1 MIMPF
6 SHTAGHRLAS
16 SADSPGR
23 HASLSVFF
31 FFLFLVA
38 FAFMGAADNSF
49 AAESVKEDGTDKTTI
64 DIDDGDGSD
73 KESGD
78 VSDSSNPNRDEADG
92 LIVINE
98 TSAIQLVE
106 EIEKNLVQDDY
117 DPDLADDSG
126 IDPDSIDLTGKDLS
140 KLPCLS
146 VGAAARGRLIN
157 GVELESFPGLR
168 ARNHNYNWG
177 TPELIAGLHY
187 GVARVRQKYP
197 NSADLVSGDVSRKTG
212 GRLKRH
218 KSHQSGR
225 DIDIGYYFKGNVQ
238 QQYLVDATTKNIDAE
253 KTWAFIE
260 ALLDG
265 NKIQY
270 IFVEYGLQ
278 RPLYNYVKYK
288 KKAPKGYLDRVFQYP
303 RGRQTRLGIIRHARG
318 HRNHMHIRF
327 WAPIAVTAARKNHFR
342 NAQLDRL
349 KYIGPT
355 LPEDL
360 RFASLKE
367 VEKYDWGP
375 APKYQTIQQW
385 KKVRLSYRVRKGD
398 TLGGIARKV
407 GVKTRNL
414 MRQNKMSGRS
424 IIRPG
429 QRLRYYKKKL
439 VNVEVEVFSA
449 ADSKIEIAKED
460 ENEPKKI
467 VTAPTTASASAT
479 ETGAGSEPQPQYKI
493 IWKPKWTRVKPGDN
507 LWNIA
512 KRNKTTVAR
521 LCKLNGISRKTVLKP
536 GQKLKVK
543 VLKKKI
549 PIAPPPPPEPVI
561 AASSLVAPPK
571 NSDEESTEIARVE
584 KDGSPA
590 PQAPNPTFVYRVTQ
604 GDCVYNISRRFNL
617 KVSDICSLNNISA
630 GIKLKAGQTL
640 VLGMSEFPTEASEAK
655 KTEMEKPEESAKLGS
670 GVSEL

>member
-1 MIMPF
+1 MKPMIMPF
-6 SHTAGHRLAS
+6 RNTAGHRLAKD
-16 SADSPGR
+16 ANSPGYDFPFC
-23 HASLSVFF
+23 AFF

-38 FAFMGAADNSF
+38 FAFLGAADNSF
-49 AAESVKEDGTDKTTI
+49 AVESGKEDGADKTTI
-64 DIDDGDGSD
+64 NIDDGDGSD

-78 VSDSSNPNRDEADG
+78 VSDSSNPNGDETDG

-117 DPDLADDSG
+117 DPDLTDDSG
-126 IDPDSIDLTGKDLS
+126 INPDSIDLTGRDLS

-157 GVELESFPGLR
+157 GITLKSFAGLH

-187 GVARVRQKYP
+187 GVAKVRQKYP
-197 NSADLVSGDVSRKTG
+197 HTADLVAGDVSRKTG

-225 DIDIGYYFKGNVQ
+225 DIDVGYYFKGNVQ
-238 QQYLVDATTKNIDAE
+238 QQYFVDATTKNIDAE
-253 KTWAFIE
+253 KTWTFIE
-260 ALLDG
+260 ALLDS

-270 IFVEYGLQ
+270 IFLEYGLQ

-288 KKAPKGYLDRVFQYP
+288 KKAPKQYLDRVFQYP

-327 WAPIAVTAARKNHFR
+327 WSPIAVTAARKNHFR

-349 KYIGPT
+349 KYLGPT

-439 VNVEVEVFSA
+439 VNVEVEVFPA
-449 ADSKIEIAKED
+449 DDSKIEIAKKD
-460 ENEPKKI
+460 ENEPKKV
-467 VTAPTTASASAT
+467 VTAPTTAT
-479 ETGAGSEPQPQYKI
+479 EADAVSDAQPQYKV
-493 IWKPKWTRVKPGDN
+493 IWKPKWTKVKPGDN

-512 KRNKTTVAR
+512 RRNKTTVAR
-521 LCKLNGISRKTVLKP
+521 LCKLNGISSKTVLKP

-549 PIAPPPPPEPVI
+549 PIALPPPPEPVI
-561 AASSLVAPPK
+561 AAPAPTAPPE
-571 NSDEESTEIARVE
+571 NGDEESAKSAWIE
-584 KDGSPA
+584 KDSSPA
-590 PQAPNPTFVYRVTQ
+590 PQAPNPTFVYRVTK

-640 VLGMSEFPTEASEAK
+640 VLGMSELPAKASEANK
-655 KTEMEKPEESAKLGS
+655 IEMGKPEESAKLGR